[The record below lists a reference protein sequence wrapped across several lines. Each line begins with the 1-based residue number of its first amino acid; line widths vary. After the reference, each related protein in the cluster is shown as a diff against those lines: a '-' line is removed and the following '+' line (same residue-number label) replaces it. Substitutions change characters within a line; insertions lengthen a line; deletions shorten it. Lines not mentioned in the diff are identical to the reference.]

1 MNFEHKSDFP
11 FCCGCRYPHSKQS
24 VEDRQTTGVTRRDF
38 LGAAAGGVVASAV
51 LATTTHGAWE
61 TASHRPPS
69 VKTLQVQPVFNCHI
83 YPRQEATSWRVT
95 GAIQDE
101 AELREEENRIRAD
114 LKKLQEM
121 ADFPME
127 IRPLVTVGTVEEAN
141 AVASQPCD
149 VMLVFAAR
157 RNVPVLEALIR
168 PERWNLMFVRHRS
181 GPLYY
186 MYIGVHVHYLRKRRD
201 FFAEPA
207 MTIDDVV
214 VDELPELLW
223 RLRALF
229 AVKNTLGQRIV
240 AIGNPA
246 GWGAD
251 GAQAPARAKE
261 VWKFEYITVPYP
273 ELEERLK
280 QARANE
286 RLVQHCQQQAEAY
299 LRDAQ
304 VSLETERGF
313 VERAF
318 VLTEVF
324 RTLLDEADAN
334 AITVHNCMTT
344 IMPVSRTTACLPLTL
359 LNDDGYLAF
368 CESDLVAIPAGILL
382 HYVTG
387 KPVFFCNPSF
397 PHKGIVTVSHCTA
410 PRRMDGKSLAPAR
423 ILTHYESDYGAAPK
437 VEMPRGQEVTVI
449 DPDFNGQ
456 RWLGF
461 EAAIMDSPFFPI
473 CRTQLDLKII
483 GDWQRLIQ
491 EIRGFHWLLAYGRV
505 LKTFG
510 YAVRKAGLDWLPIE
524 A

>member
-251 GAQAPARAKE
+251 GAQAPHGQKRSGNSSILQFPILSWRSVSNRHGRTS
-261 VWKFEYITVPYP
+261 VWCNTVNSRQRPISVTP
-273 ELEERLK
+273 R
-280 QARANE
+280 
-286 RLVQHCQQQAEAY
+286 
-299 LRDAQ
+299 
-304 VSLETERGF
+304 
-313 VERAF
+313 
-318 VLTEVF
+318 F
-324 RTLLDEADAN
+324 RW
-334 AITVHNCMTT
+334 
-344 IMPVSRTTACLPLTL
+344 
-359 LNDDGYLAF
+359 
-368 CESDLVAIPAGILL
+368 
-382 HYVTG
+382 
-387 KPVFFCNPSF
+387 K
-397 PHKGIVTVSHCTA
+397 
-410 PRRMDGKSLAPAR
+410 
-423 ILTHYESDYGAAPK
+423 
-437 VEMPRGQEVTVI
+437 PRGVCGT
-449 DPDFNGQ
+449 G
-456 RWLGF
+456 
-461 EAAIMDSPFFPI
+461 I
-473 CRTQLDLKII
+473 CTD
-483 GDWQRLIQ
+483 
-491 EIRGFHWLLAYGRV
+491 RGLSHASR
-505 LKTFG
+505 
-510 YAVRKAGLDWLPIE
+510 
-524 A
+524 